1 MLKSK
6 VKRGWSQALF
16 SSASCLDERQQAETG
31 TEEVAS
37 EQQAALSMNN
47 KAVAQAAQRLCSLL
61 FGDLQEPP
69 GHAPVTLLW
78 VCCWGRGWA
87 WWTHMALST
96 PRTQWFRKD
105 WKWNKVEV
113 QLDILTVVFL
123 NKVDYFKT
131 LVPFFSSTDIFF
143 LT

>member
-1 MLKSK
+1 
-6 VKRGWSQALF
+6 
-16 SSASCLDERQQAETG
+16 
-31 TEEVAS
+31 
-37 EQQAALSMNN
+37 
-47 KAVAQAAQRLCSLL
+47 
-61 FGDLQEPP
+61 
-69 GHAPVTLLW
+69 
-78 VCCWGRGWA
+78 
-87 WWTHMALST
+87 MALST

-123 NKVDYFKT
+123 NEVDYFQT